1 MEKAKRTW
9 FKVPHRIRKPI
20 VLTVGTIFLLGA
32 GLTGWLPGP
41 GGIPLFLIGIAILAT
56 EFVWAERLQ
65 DYALQKLKL
74 ASVWYKKHRVLGTC
88 FILGGL
94 LVAFTT
100 SYKIYTV
107 LN

>member
-1 MEKAKRTW
+1 MEKAKKTW
-9 FKVPHRIRKPI
+9 FRVPHRIRKPI
-20 VLTVGTIFLLGA
+20 VLMVGTVFLVGA

-65 DYALQKLKL
+65 DYALRKLKV
-74 ASVWYKKHRVLGTC
+74 ASSWYKKHRILGTI
-88 FILGGL
+88 FIFVGL
-94 LVAFTT
+94 VIAFTA